1 MVGPPIT
8 NTTRAGRDGR
18 AGVKGILVAGTASEA
33 GKSAVTAGVCRW
45 LARRGVKVAPFKAQ
59 NMSLNS
65 VVTRDGAEIGRAQ
78 AMQAA
83 AAGIEP
89 EAALNPVLLK
99 PGAGGTSQVM
109 VLGKPVAEADAMSYP
124 ALKPRLADTVLA
136 CLTGL
141 ADRFDVVVCEGA
153 GSPAEINLRA
163 HDLANMGLARAAGL
177 PTIVVADI
185 DRGGA
190 LAAMYGTL
198 ALLSREDQAL
208 VAGFVVNKF
217 RGDAALLQPGLD
229 RLRDLT
235 GRPVLGVLPWTAGL
249 WLDAED
255 SLSLGAGPDGPPA
268 SPARDVLRVAVVR
281 LPRISN
287 FTDTDP
293 LAAEPGVAL
302 RFVTSP
308 AQIADAD
315 LVILPGSRATVA
327 DLAWLR
333 EHGLAGAVVDRAAR
347 GGPVLGICG
356 GYQMLATEIRDDVE
370 SGAGL
375 APGLGLLPATVTFG
389 TAKVLRL
396 RQETSGGEPVTG
408 YEIHHGV
415 VTTDG
420 GEPFPGGCSAGAVLG
435 TTWHGIF
442 ESDGF
447 RRALLRRVA
456 AAAGRSFEPGHVAF
470 AQLRER
476 QLDTLADLV
485 DAHMDTAALLD
496 LIDHGA
502 PAGLP
507 FIPPGAP

>member
-1 MVGPPIT
+1 M
-8 NTTRAGRDGR
+8 
-18 AGVKGILVAGTASEA
+18 KGILVAGTASEA
-33 GKSAVTAGVCRW
+33 GKSAVTAGICRW

-65 VVTRDGAEIGRAQ
+65 VVTGDGAEIGRAQ

-99 PGAGGTSQVM
+99 PGGNGTSQVM
-109 VLGKPVAEADAMSYP
+109 VLGRPVAEAGAMSYP

-141 ADRFDVVVCEGA
+141 AGRFDVVVCEGA
-153 GSPAEINLRA
+153 GSPAEINLRE

-177 PTIVVADI
+177 PVIVVADI

-190 LAAMYGTL
+190 LAALYGTL

-208 VAGFVVNKF
+208 VAAFVVNKF
-217 RGDAALLQPGLD
+217 RGDARLLRPGLD

-255 SLSLGAGPDGPPA
+255 SLSLGAGPGDGDRGPGG
-268 SPARDVLRVAVVR
+268 DVLRVAVVR

-308 AQIADAD
+308 AGIADAD

-333 EHGLAGAVVDRAAR
+333 ERGLADAVAARAAR
-347 GGPVLGICG
+347 GGHVLGICG
-356 GYQMLATEIRDDVE
+356 GYQMLARHIRDDVE
-370 SGAGL
+370 SGAGQVH
-375 APGLGLLPATVTFG
+375 GLGLLPATAEFG

-396 RQETSGGEPVTG
+396 RRETSGGEAVTG

-415 VTTDG
+415 VTAEG
-420 GEPFPGGCSAGAVLG
+420 GEPFPGGCRAGAVLG

-447 RRALLRRVA
+447 RAALLRRVA
-456 AAAGRSFEPGHVAF
+456 AAAGRAFEPGNVTF
-470 AQLRER
+470 AGLRER
-476 QLDTLADLV
+476 KLDTLADLI
-485 DAHMDTAALLD
+485 DGHLDTAALQG

>member
-1 MVGPPIT
+1 M
-8 NTTRAGRDGR
+8 R
-18 AGVKGILVAGTASEA
+18 GILVAGTASEA
-33 GKSAVTAGVCRW
+33 GKSAVTAGICRW

-99 PGAGGTSQVM
+99 PGGNGTSQVM
-109 VLGKPVAEADAMSYP
+109 VLGRPVAEADAMSYP

-141 ADRFDVVVCEGA
+141 AGRFDVVVCEGA
-153 GSPAEINLRA
+153 GSPAEINLRE

-177 PTIVVADI
+177 PVIVVADI

-190 LAAMYGTL
+190 LAALYGTL
-198 ALLSREDQAL
+198 ALLSWDDQAL
-208 VAGFVVNKF
+208 VSGFVVNKF
-217 RGDAALLQPGLD
+217 RGDARLLQPGLD
-229 RLRDLT
+229 RLRELT
-235 GRPVLGVLPWTAGL
+235 GRPVLGVLPWTPGL

-255 SLSLGAGPDGPPA
+255 SLSLGAGPDAGPGA
-268 SPARDVLRVAVVR
+268 MKGESEGGTGCGVLRVAVVR

-302 RFVTSP
+302 RFVISP
-308 AQIADAD
+308 AEIADAD

-333 EHGLAGAVVDRAAR
+333 ERGLADAVVDRAAR
-347 GGPVLGICG
+347 GCPVLGICG
-356 GYQMLATEIRDDVE
+356 GYQMLARLIRDDVE

-375 APGLGLLPATVTFG
+375 VPGLGLLPATVAFG

-396 RQETSGGEPVTG
+396 RREASGGEPVTG

-415 VTTDG
+415 VTAEA
-420 GEPFPGGCSAGAVLG
+420 GEPFPGGCRAGAVWG

-447 RRALLRRVA
+447 RRALLHRVA
-456 AAAGRSFEPGHVAF
+456 AAAGRSFEPGDVTF
-470 AQLRER
+470 ASLRER
-476 QLDTLADLV
+476 KLDTLADMV
-485 DAHMDTAALLD
+485 DQHLDTAVLLD

-502 PAGLP
+502 PADLR
-507 FIPPGAP
+507 FIPPGVPS

>member
-1 MVGPPIT
+1 M
-8 NTTRAGRDGR
+8 
-18 AGVKGILVAGTASEA
+18 KGLLVAGTTSDA
-33 GKSAVTAGVCRW
+33 GKSVVTAGICRW

-65 VVTRDGAEIGRAQ
+65 VVTRDGGEIGRAQ

-89 EAALNPVLLK
+89 EAAMNPVLLK
-99 PGAGGTSQVM
+99 PGGAGRSQVM
-109 VLGKPVAEADAMSYP
+109 VLGEPVAEADARSYP
-124 ALKPRLADTVLA
+124 SLKPRLAGTVLA
-136 CLTGL
+136 SLTSL

-153 GSPAEINLRA
+153 GSPAEINLRE

-177 PTIVVADI
+177 PVIVVADI

-190 LAAMYGTL
+190 LAGLFGTL

-217 RGDAALLQPGLD
+217 RGDARVLDPGLAM
-229 RLRDLT
+229 LRDLT
-235 GRPVLGVLPWTAGL
+235 GRPVLGVLPWTDGL

-255 SLSLGAGPDGPPA
+255 SLDLGTVRGEGEGGMGRRAGGGATLAGPAG
-268 SPARDVLRVAVVR
+268 RDVLRVAVIR

-293 LAAEPGVAL
+293 LAAEPGVVV
-302 RFVTSP
+302 RFVTGP
-308 AQIADAD
+308 AEIADAD

-333 EHGLAGAVVDRAAR
+333 DRGLADAVTARAAR

-356 GYQMLATEIRDDVE
+356 GFQMLASEIRDDVE

-375 APGLGLLPATVTFG
+375 VPGLALLPATVSFG
-389 TAKVLRL
+389 TGKVLAL
-396 RQETSGGEPVTG
+396 RAETADGEQVTG
-408 YEIHHGV
+408 YEIYHGMV
-415 VTTDG
+415 GVSG
-420 GEPFPGGCSAGAVLG
+420 GEPFPGGCRAGSVYG

-447 RRALLRRVA
+447 RRAVLRRIA
-456 AAAGRSFEPGHVAF
+456 AAAGRSFEPAHVTF
-470 AQLRER
+470 AEVRDCR
-476 QLDTLADLV
+476 LDTLAGLV
-485 DAHMDTAALLD
+485 ADHLDTDALLRLIEHGPPAAL
-496 LIDHGA
+496 
-502 PAGLP
+502 P
-507 FIPPGAP
+507 FVPPGAP

>member
-1 MVGPPIT
+1 M
-8 NTTRAGRDGR
+8 
-18 AGVKGILVAGTASEA
+18 KGILVAGTASEA

-124 ALKPRLADTVLA
+124 ELKPRLADTVLA

-255 SLSLGAGPDGPPA
+255 SLSLGAGPDGPPS
-268 SPARDVLRVAVVR
+268 SPAGDVLRVAVVR

-333 EHGLAGAVVDRAAR
+333 ERGLAGAIVDRAAR

-370 SGAGL
+370 SGTGL
-375 APGLGLLPATVTFG
+375 VPGLGLLPATVTFG

-415 VTTDG
+415 VTSAAASRSPAAAPPGRCLAPRGTASSRATGSG
-420 GEPFPGGCSAGAVLG
+420 GRCSARSPRRPGGRSNQVTSRSHSSGSG
-435 TTWHGIF
+435 SWTRWPTW
-442 ESDGF
+442 STPMWT
-447 RRALLRRVA
+447 R
-456 AAAGRSFEPGHVAF
+456 
-470 AQLRER
+470 
-476 QLDTLADLV
+476 
-485 DAHMDTAALLD
+485 
-496 LIDHGA
+496 
-502 PAGLP
+502 
-507 FIPPGAP
+507 PPCWT

>member
-1 MVGPPIT
+1 M
-8 NTTRAGRDGR
+8 R
-18 AGVKGILVAGTASEA
+18 GILVAGTASEA
-33 GKSAVTAGVCRW
+33 GKSAVTAGICRW

-65 VVTRDGAEIGRAQ
+65 VVTGDGAEIGRAQ
-78 AMQAA
+78 AAQAV

-99 PGAGGTSQVM
+99 PGGNGTSQVM

-141 ADRFDVVVCEGA
+141 AGRFDVVVCEGA
-153 GSPAEINLRA
+153 GSPAEINLRE

-177 PTIVVADI
+177 PVIVVADI

-190 LAAMYGTL
+190 LAALYGTL
-198 ALLSREDQAL
+198 ALLSRDDQAL

-229 RLRDLT
+229 RLRELT
-235 GRPVLGVLPWTAGL
+235 GRPVLGVLPWAAGL
-249 WLDAED
+249 WPDAED
-255 SLSLGAGPDGPPA
+255 SLSLGAVPGGAGPGGGAAPGG
-268 SPARDVLRVAVVR
+268 DVLRVAVVR

-308 AQIADAD
+308 AEIADAD
-315 LVILPGSRATVA
+315 LVILPGTRATVA

-333 EHGLAGAVVDRAAR
+333 ERGLAAAVTERVRR
-347 GGPVLGICG
+347 GQPVLGICG
-356 GYQMLATEIRDDVE
+356 GYQMLARQIRDDVE

-375 APGLGLLPATVTFG
+375 VPGLGLLPATVAFG

-396 RQETSGGEPVTG
+396 RQETWAGEPVTG

-415 VTTDG
+415 VTAAG
-420 GEPFPGGCSAGAVLG
+420 GEAFPGGCCAGAVLG
-435 TTWHGIF
+435 TAWHGIF

-456 AAAGRSFEPGHVAF
+456 ASAGRSFEPGDVTF
-470 AQLRER
+470 AGLRER
-476 QLDTLADLV
+476 KLDTLADLI
-485 DAHMDTAALLD
+485 DAHMDTSALLN

-502 PAGLP
+502 PTGLP